1 MILPPFATLRFIVPT
16 LVKDESVSRWTEFL
30 PLESVLTENKI
41 LETSAFIF
49 DFPQVLIAL
58 L

>member
-1 MILPPFATLRFIVPT
+1 MSLFATLRFIVPT
-16 LVKDESVSRWTEFL
+16 LVEDESVSRWTELL

-41 LETSAFIF
+41 LEPSAFIF
-49 DFPQVLIAL
+49 DSLQVLIAL